1 MECAVE
7 AENLVKIYPGN
18 VKAVDNV
25 SFCIRRG
32 EIYSLLGPNGA
43 GKTTTVKMLSTLLKP
58 TSGDARVLGYSIVKE
73 PNKVRR
79 IIGIVP
85 QELTSD
91 DEMTGWDNVYVQAKL
106 YGYSKSEAGKRTK
119 ESLEFMD
126 LLDVAKRKVSTYS
139 GGMRRRL
146 EIAMSLVHQP
156 EILYMDEPTLGL
168 DVQSR
173 RHLWNLITQLKKEG
187 ITILLTTHYM
197 EEAESLSDRV
207 AIIDHGRI
215 IAEGTPAELTSKLG
229 GERIHLK
236 MKSPNEAELLAN
248 RLSQSGFNVKVFNE
262 TLVVTVGNAAKTIPE
277 LAPYLSNVVEVRI
290 TRPNLEEV
298 FLELTG
304 RRLRDE
310 EPIDSFRYRIMTRRL
325 RR

>member
-7 AENLVKIYPGN
+7 AENLVKIYSGN

-25 SFCIRRG
+25 SFCIKRG

-58 TSGDARVLGYSIVKE
+58 TSGDARVLGHSIVKE

-91 DEMTGWDNVYVQAKL
+91 DEMTGWDNVYIQAKL
-106 YGYSKSEAGKRTK
+106 YGYTRSEAEKRTR
-119 ESLEFMD
+119 EALEFMD
-126 LLDVAKRKVSTYS
+126 LLDVANRKVSTYS

-229 GERIHLK
+229 GERIHLI
-236 MKSPNEAELLAN
+236 MKSNNEAEQLAN
-248 RLSQSGFNVKVFNE
+248 RLSGLGFNVKVFNE
-262 TLVVTVGNAAKTIPE
+262 TLVVTVSNAAKAIPE

-310 EPIDSFRYRIMTRRL
+310 EPIDSFRYRVMTRRL